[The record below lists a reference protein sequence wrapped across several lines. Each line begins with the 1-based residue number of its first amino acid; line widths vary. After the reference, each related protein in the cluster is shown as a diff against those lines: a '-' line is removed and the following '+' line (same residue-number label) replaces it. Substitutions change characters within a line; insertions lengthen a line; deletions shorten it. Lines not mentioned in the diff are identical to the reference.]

1 MFDDL
6 KKKTKET
13 IGPIYN
19 NKKLQIVLT
28 LICLFLIIYLAAS
41 ARTGDINYL
50 KDQISGKWIPLDLD
64 SYYFLRIAETM
75 EANGGNL
82 PAIDTFRYYT
92 LNLGWAPEY
101 LPRAVYNLHK
111 VFNFFGGNYTIA
123 YVDLWYPIIFFV
135 GSLLLF
141 FILIYIITKSKL
153 LSVLGVLLFSVIPP
167 YVYHTLL
174 GSTDHESIGIFAFL
188 LMIVAFVS
196 AIRLLDRKDE
206 EIKWPA
212 LAGCILWFAATAS
225 FVIACWNGIAI
236 YMFMIIPM
244 AYLGIW
250 IIKSQDIEKKNIKLA
265 LFYLISIPLIF
276 VFVPLWGNFSMI
288 TEFKRY
294 MFEPQGL
301 FGPLTYGFIILDFF
315 LIRYFKKNKEN
326 PKIAKIS
333 KFRILITF
341 GIIIILG
348 LLFLQFGLHKDATNI
363 LSTVANKMLNPFGR
377 TRIGLT
383 VSENQQPF
391 FGTWITSFG
400 KSSFWIAILG
410 IFFIGLKMAR
420 GINASNEEGKK
431 KEKENKIIF
440 IAAWIFLAI
449 AILFTR
455 YSPSGIFNGE
465 NIISIFVFFLGFV
478 LFLTVCLG
486 LYISSKIEIKNE
498 IILIACWIVIMLISG
513 RGAAR
518 LFIVI
523 SPLFVLVSILAIK
536 ELYEYTKKFKE
547 EIVKVLIWTAIICLV
562 GLLLFNAYNNYNGV
576 KAQSAGIGPAANY
589 QWQNAMSWV
598 RTNTPVDSH
607 FVHWWD
613 YGYWVQYLGQRASLT
628 DGGHGS
634 GYYDWL
640 TGRHMLTANRP
651 EMALSFMKT
660 NEVDYLL
667 IDPTDIGK
675 YTAFSSIGSDDT
687 GQDRLSWIAVMVKND
702 QWTQEGRNTTS
713 FVLQGGTVLD
723 EDIIY
728 NENGSEYIL
737 PSQKAGIGGVRL
749 TISTNTSAIQQPV
762 GIFVYNNKQIE
773 LPLRYLYLDGQ
784 IYDFNTGIP
793 AIIRLVPSMTQDTAQ
808 GIKID
813 NFGAAIYISPRV
825 SKTLFANIYLMN
837 DPFKLYPTIQ
847 IAHTEEDYVVSA
859 LKAQGIQQ
867 KESFLY
873 FQGLR
878 APLQIYKVNYP
889 DNILIRPDYFIPT
902 KTLNE
907 DIVLA
912 NKSLINE
919 IDNLKVTKD
928 E

>member
-1 MFDDL
+1 MFDNI
-6 KKKTKET
+6 KKRIQEKA
-13 IGPIYN
+13 GPIYN
-19 NKKLQIVLT
+19 NKRLQLVLT
-28 LICLFLIIYLAAS
+28 LICLILIIYFAVT
-41 ARTGDINYL
+41 ARTGDLQYL
-50 KDQISGKWIPLDLD
+50 KDQTSNKWIPLDLD

-75 EANGGNL
+75 EANGGSL
-82 PAIDTFRYYT
+82 PAVDTMRYYT
-92 LNLGWAPEY
+92 LNLGWAPEF
-101 LPRAVYNLHK
+101 LPRAVYLLHK
-111 VFNFFGGNYTIA
+111 FFYSNNSMA
-123 YVDLWYPIIFFV
+123 YADIWYPIIFFV

-141 FILIYIITKSKL
+141 FILVYTITKSKL
-153 LSVLGVLLFSVIPP
+153 LSILGVLIFAFIPP
-167 YVYHTLL
+167 YVYHTIL
-174 GSTDHESIGIFAFL
+174 GSTDHESLGIFSFL
-188 LMIVAFVS
+188 LMMTAFVA
-196 AIRLLDRKDE
+196 AIRLFDKKKDE
-206 EIKWPA
+206 EIKWWQFF
-212 LAGCILWFAATAS
+212 GYVIWFAFTGS

-250 IIKSQDIEKKNIKLA
+250 IIKSQDIEKKNLKLA
-265 LFYLISIPLIF
+265 LFYLIGFVLIF
-276 VFVPLWGNFSMI
+276 LFVPIWGDFSTL
-288 TEFKRY
+288 TELKRY
-294 MFEPQGL
+294 SFEPQGL
-301 FGPLTYGFIILDFF
+301 LGPFTYGFIILD
-315 LIRYFKKNKEN
+315 LIFINYLKRNKEKEKLK
-326 PKIAKIS
+326 KII
-333 KFRILITF
+333 KFRALIVLSV
-341 GIIIILG
+341 IVILG
-348 LLFLQFGLHKDATNI
+348 LLFLQFGLNRNAFNI
-363 LSTVANKMLNPFGR
+363 LETVAGRMLNPFGR

-400 KSSFWIAILG
+400 KIAFWIAFLG
-410 IFFIGLKMAR
+410 IFFIGINMAN
-420 GINASNEEGKK
+420 GIIASEKRKN
-431 KEKENKIIF
+431 KEKEDKIIF
-440 IAAWIFLAI
+440 IVAWLFLTT

-455 YSPSGIFNGE
+455 YSPSGIFNGD
-465 NIISIFVFFLGFV
+465 NLISIAVFFFGFV

-498 IILIACWIVIMLISG
+498 IILIASWIIIMLISG

-523 SPLFVLVSILAIK
+523 SPLFVLVSVLAIK

-547 EIVKVLIWTAIICLV
+547 DIAIVLIWVVLIGII

-598 RTNTPVDSH
+598 RTNTPTDSH

-640 TGRHMLTANRP
+640 TGRYMLTGNRP
-651 EMALSFMKT
+651 DLALSFMKT

-687 GQDRLSWIAVMVKND
+687 GKDRLSWIAVMVKND
-702 QWTQEGRNTTS
+702 QWTQEERNTTS
-713 FVLQGGTVLD
+713 FVLQGGTILD
-723 EDIIY
+723 EDITY
-728 NENGSEYIL
+728 NEGDSDYIL
-737 PSQKAGIGGVRL
+737 PAQSAGIGGVRI
-749 TISTNTSAIQQPV
+749 TIAAETNAIQQPT
-762 GIFVYNNKQIE
+762 GIFVYNNKQTE
-773 LPLRYLYLDGQ
+773 LPIRYLYFNGQ

-793 AIIRLVPSMTQDTAQ
+793 AIIRLVPSAIQDSQ
-808 GIKID
+808 GVRID
-813 NFGAAIYISPRV
+813 NFGAAIYISPKV
-825 SKTLFANIYLMN
+825 AKTLFANIYLMN
-837 DPFKLYPTIQ
+837 DPFNLYPTIQ

-859 LKAQGIQQ
+859 LKAQGVQTD
-867 KESFLY
+867 SFLY

-878 APLQIYKVNYP
+878 APLQIYKIDYP
-889 DNILIRPDYFIPT
+889 ENIISRPDYFIPT

-907 DIVLA
+907 DVVLA
-912 NKSLINE
+912 NHSLIEE
-919 IDNLKVTKD
+919 IDNLKVTND